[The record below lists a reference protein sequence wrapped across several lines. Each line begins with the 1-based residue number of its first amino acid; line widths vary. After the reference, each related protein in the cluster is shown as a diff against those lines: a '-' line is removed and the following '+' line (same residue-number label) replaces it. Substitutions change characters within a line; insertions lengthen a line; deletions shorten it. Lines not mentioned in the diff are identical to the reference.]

1 MSALTAIATAT
12 RAVAAASPRAGSALA
27 LRLFLHVGRRMPLA
41 NRDRTVMDQAR
52 RSTVRVPGI
61 DRRGVDLVAYE
72 WGSGDDVVLLVHGW
86 QGRASQ
92 FGPLVRELRAE
103 GFRVVAFDA
112 PAHGDSAGR
121 HAYVIDWVDAI
132 HALQHRYGRF
142 EAVVAHSFGALGV
155 FTAVAE
161 GVTAR
166 RVVTIASPADAD
178 AVFAEFG
185 SALGLDDRTLD
196 DMRRRF
202 VARLFPGEPDPFARV
217 SAIRHP
223 LPESDELLV
232 VHDPDDRRVSSRE
245 AARLLDAHPGARLL
259 HVPGTGHTRI
269 LRDDAV
275 LDALVAFVD
284 GAGRANV
291 DGRAAESASAAQPT
305 DRAATTS
312 A

>member
-1 MSALTAIATAT
+1 MHASLHATPMTANAM
-12 RAVAAASPRAGSALA
+12 RPLRLLVSALA
-27 LRLFLHVGRRMPLA
+27 LVLA
-41 NRDRTVMDQAR
+41 FGPAACAPDAGPEGPTSVADAGDVSRWQAR
-52 RSTVRVPGI
+52 AERVEI
-61 DRRGVDLVAYE
+61 MRDE
-72 WGSGDDVVLLVHGW
+72 WGVPHIY
-86 QGRASQ
+86 
-92 FGPLVRELRAE
+92 
-103 GFRVVAFDA
+103 A
-112 PAHGDSAGR
+112 P
-121 HAYVIDWVDAI
+121 
-132 HALQHRYGRF
+132 
-142 EAVVAHSFGALGV
+142 
-155 FTAVAE
+155 T
-161 GVTAR
+161 
-166 RVVTIASPADAD
+166 DAD

-259 HVPGTGHTRI
+259 RAPGTGHTRI

-284 GAGRANV
+284 GAERTDTVGRMVADDLPDT
-291 DGRAAESASAAQPT
+291 DGRAAGSASGAQAS